1 MVVWMMACIS
11 AVVWLP
17 VRAQEVLPVVDDR
30 VESGND
36 GIPTIPPSERRSEGL
51 ELGAVISAAYSNN
64 IYLSSSDPTSDGVVR
79 IGPSVGYTHGDSKEG
94 AGGFVQVA
102 YRPMAVIYA
111 ENHSDSRVDQSLA
124 VAAGWRGKVSKL
136 TYTGSAQMLG
146 NATPDTGS
154 QTDRVELANEIRG
167 AWMLRE
173 KVSAELAVGGSQTSY
188 DSSDLVDS
196 GLIYGEV
203 AGLYAYSPKTEIGM
217 AYRAGRL
224 EIDRAD
230 SQTIQQVTGS
240 IDWKPREKIR
250 VKLEAGVGLRNSGDE
265 TNASPV
271 LNGRID
277 WKPREGTE
285 FFLTGYQRE
294 QVSALN
300 QGQIYEVKGFTAGL
314 AKRLGGDW
322 TARLEAGY
330 ESASYEPVKS
340 TGAASRKDRIWFV
353 RPTLNYRFSDE
364 FDISLFFQA
373 SEDNSTD
380 DDFRYDE
387 AMTGVELNYQF

>member
-17 VRAQEVLPVVDDR
+17 VRAQEVSPVVDDR
-30 VESGND
+30 VESGGD
-36 GIPTIPPSERRSEGL
+36 VIPAIPQSAERRGGL

-64 IYLSSSDPTSDGVVR
+64 IYLSSSDPTADLVVR
-79 IGPSVGYTHGDSKEG
+79 IGPSVAYTHGDSKEG
-94 AGGFVQVA
+94 EGGFIQVA
-102 YRPMAVIYA
+102 YRPTGVIYA
-111 ENHSDSRVDQSLA
+111 DNHSDSRVDQSLA
-124 VAAGWRGKVSKL
+124 VAAGWRGKASEL
-136 TYTGSAQMLG
+136 TYTGSGQMLG

-167 AWMLRE
+167 AWMARE
-173 KVSAELAVGGSQTSY
+173 KVSAEVAVGGSQTVY
-188 DSSDLVDS
+188 DSPDLVDS
-196 GLIYGEV
+196 GLIYGEI
-203 AGLYAYSPKTEIGM
+203 AARYAYSPKTEIGM

-224 EIDRAD
+224 EIERAD

-240 IDWKPREKIR
+240 IDWKPREKIH
-250 VKLEAGVGLRNSGDE
+250 VKLEAGVGFRNSGDD
-265 TNASPV
+265 TNATPV

-277 WKPREGTE
+277 WTPREGTE
-285 FFLTGYQRE
+285 LFLTAYQRE
-294 QVSALN
+294 EVSALN
-300 QGQIYEVKGFTAGL
+300 EGQIYEVKGFTAGI
-314 AKRLGGDW
+314 ARRLGGDW
-322 TARLEAGY
+322 TARLEGGY

-364 FDISLFFQA
+364 FDMSLFFQA
-373 SEDNSTD
+373 SEDDSTD

-387 AMTGVELNYQF
+387 AMTGVELNYKF